1 MKTTITDELIRSLAS
16 LKTKKTAVEMR
27 AIWAVNPAMAVAW
40 QAAMI
45 VNGKRKLLSVNQAK
59 LDKSGKTIGVL
70 TVGLTMSPAD
80 EAAPFIILPA
90 VRAKD
95 GHARPPKRGQRAS
108 RKVAMVRPIYTAC
121 AGSTAACRAVCV
133 GNATGQAAISALM
146 PFDGHLLARLG
157 RTILRHYCRDL
168 FDVREAKELAAARRK
183 ADRLGYGLAYRPDV
197 ATDYQDG
204 RQGADID
211 MVYGYTAISSAMR
224 RDDGTLRAF
233 SRKDTATSDRLARR
247 WVSEGFPVAVVF
259 AVKKGQ
265 PLPATWHGAPVIDGD
280 LHDVWPMQ
288 DNPTTGAPISDSYG
302 QHGVVVGLRM
312 KYANNGQRDAIIST
326 GFAVAA

>member
-1 MKTTITDELIRSLAS
+1 MKTTITDELIRLLAS
-16 LKTKKTAVEMR
+16 LKTKKTAAEMQ
-27 AIWAVNPAMAVAW
+27 AIWNRNPAMAVAW

-45 VNGKRKLLSVNQAK
+45 TNGHRGLLSVRQAK

-80 EAAPFIILPA
+80 EAAPFI
-90 VRAKD
+90 K
-95 GHARPPKRGQRAS
+95 GHN
-108 RKVAMVRPIYTAC
+108 AC
-121 AGSTAACRAVCV
+121 AGSTTACRAACV
-133 GNATGQAAISALM
+133 GNATGKAAISALKE
-146 PFDGHLLARLG
+146 FDGHLVARLG
-157 RTILRHYCRDL
+157 RTILRHHCRDL
-168 FDVREAKELAAARRK
+168 FDAREARELAAARRK

-204 RQGADID
+204 RQGSDVD

-224 RDDGTLRAF
+224 REDGTLRAF
-233 SRKDTATSDRLARR
+233 SRKDTAASDRIARR

-265 PLPATWHGAPVIDGD
+265 PLPATWHGAPVIDGA

-288 DNPTTGAPISDSYG
+288 DNPPTGAPISDSYG

-312 KYANNGQRDAIIST
+312 KYANNVQRDAIIAS
-326 GFAVAA
+326 GFALAA

>member
-1 MKTTITDELIRSLAS
+1 MQTVITDELITLLAS
-16 LKTKKTAVEMR
+16 LKTKKTAVEMK

-40 QAAMI
+40 QAAMLA
-45 VNGKRKLLSVNQAK
+45 NGKRKLLSVNQAK

-80 EAAPFIILPA
+80 ESAPFI
-90 VRAKD
+90 K
-95 GHARPPKRGQRAS
+95 GHN
-108 RKVAMVRPIYTAC
+108 AC
-121 AGSTAACRAVCV
+121 AGSTTACRAVCV
-133 GNATGQAAISALM
+133 GNATGQAAISALLE
-146 PFDGHLLARLG
+146 FDGHLLARLG

-168 FDVREAKELAAARRK
+168 FDAREAHELAAARRK

-204 RQGADID
+204 RQGSDVD
-211 MVYGYTAISSAMR
+211 MVYGYTAVSAAMR

-233 SRKDTATSDRLARR
+233 SRKDTKRSDGLARA
-247 WVSEGFPVAVVF
+247 WVAKGYPVAVVF
-259 AVKKGQ
+259 TVAKGE
-265 PLPATWHGAPVIDGD
+265 PLPKTWHGAPVIDGD

-302 QHGVVVGLRM
+302 QHGVVIGLRM
-312 KYANNGQRDAIIST
+312 KYANNGQRDAIIAT

>member
-1 MKTTITDELIRSLAS
+1 MTTTITSELIRSLAS
-16 LKTKKTAVEMR
+16 LKTKKKSAEMK
-27 AIWAVNPAMAVAW
+27 AIWSINPAMAVAW

-80 EAAPFIILPA
+80 ESAPFI
-90 VRAKD
+90 K
-95 GHARPPKRGQRAS
+95 GHN
-108 RKVAMVRPIYTAC
+108 AC

-133 GNATGQAAISALM
+133 GNATGQAAISALLE
-146 PFDGHLLARLG
+146 FDGHLLARLG

-168 FDVREAKELAAARRK
+168 FDAREARELAAARRK

-204 RQGADID
+204 RQGADLD

-265 PLPATWHGAPVIDGD
+265 PLPATWNGAPVIDGD

-312 KYANNGQRDAIIST
+312 KYANNGQRDAIITT

>member
-1 MKTTITDELIRSLAS
+1 MNTIITSELIRSLAS
-16 LKTKKTAVEMR
+16 LKTKKTAGEMR

-80 EAAPFIILPA
+80 EAAPFITLPA
-90 VRAKD
+90 VVKH
-95 GHARPPKRGQRAS
+95 GVEIQ
-108 RKVAMVRPIYTAC
+108 PIYTAC
-121 AGSTAACRAVCV
+121 AGSTAACRGACV

-168 FDVREAKELAAARRK
+168 FDAREARELAAARRK

-204 RQGADID
+204 RQGSDVD

-265 PLPATWHGAPVIDGD
+265 PLPATWNGAPVIDGD

-288 DNPTTGAPISDSYG
+288 DNPTTGEPISDSYG

-312 KYANNGQRDAIIST
+312 KYANNVQRDAIIDS

>member
-1 MKTTITDELIRSLAS
+1 MKTTITPELIRSLAS
-16 LKTKKTAVEMR
+16 LKTKKTAAEMK

-45 VNGKRKLLSVNQAK
+45 VNGNRKLLSVNQAK

-80 EAAPFIILPA
+80 EAAPFI
-90 VRAKD
+90 K
-95 GHARPPKRGQRAS
+95 GHN
-108 RKVAMVRPIYTAC
+108 AC

-157 RTILRHYCRDL
+157 RTILRHCCRDL
-168 FDVREAKELAAARRK
+168 FDAREARELSAARRK

-204 RQGADID
+204 RQGSDVD

-247 WVSEGFPVAVVF
+247 WVSEGYPVAVVF

-265 PLPATWHGAPVIDGD
+265 PLPATWNGAPVIDGD

-312 KYANNGQRDAIIST
+312 KYANNGQRDAIIAS
-326 GFAVAA
+326 GFAVAE

>member
-1 MKTTITDELIRSLAS
+1 MNTTIITPELIRSLAS
-16 LKTKKTAVEMR
+16 LKTKKTAAEMR

-40 QAAMI
+40 QAAM
-45 VNGKRKLLSVNQAK
+45 VANGKRTLLSVTQAK

-80 EAAPFIILPA
+80 ESAPFI
-90 VRAKD
+90 K
-95 GHARPPKRGQRAS
+95 GHN
-108 RKVAMVRPIYTAC
+108 AC

-133 GNATGQAAISALM
+133 GNATGQAAISALL

-233 SRKDTATSDRLARR
+233 SRKDTATSDKLARR
-247 WVSEGFPVAVVF
+247 WVSEGYPVAVVF
-259 AVKKGQ
+259 AVKRGQ
-265 PLPATWHGAPVIDGD
+265 PLPATWNGAPVIDGD

-312 KYANNGQRDAIIST
+312 KYANNGQRDAIIES
-326 GFAVAA
+326 GFAVVV

>member
-1 MKTTITDELIRSLAS
+1 MKTTITSELIRSLAS
-16 LKTKKTAVEMR
+16 LKTTKTAAEMK
-27 AIWAVNPAMAVAW
+27 AIWAVNPAMAVAL

-80 EAAPFIILPA
+80 ESAPFI
-90 VRAKD
+90 K
-95 GHARPPKRGQRAS
+95 GHN
-108 RKVAMVRPIYTAC
+108 AC

-133 GNATGQAAISALM
+133 GNATGQAAISALLE
-146 PFDGHLLARLG
+146 FDGHLLARLG
-157 RTILRHYCRDL
+157 RTTLRHYCRDL
-168 FDVREAKELAAARRK
+168 FDVREARELAAARRK

-204 RQGADID
+204 RQGADLD

-312 KYANNGQRDAIIST
+312 KYANNGQRDAIITT